1 MLSKFASMFLANIFY
16 HSEIIFK
23 VRKQDTR
30 LFHSRIVLD
39 EVYDIYFKIN
49 SSLTDTKLRRSA
61 NKLVVH
67 IKSLKYLSLLVC
79 QRQNVVLTTL
89 G

>member
-1 MLSKFASMFLANIFY
+1 MLSKFASIFLANIFY

-23 VRKQDTR
+23 VKKREIR
-30 LFHSRIVLD
+30 LFHSRIVHD
-39 EVYDIYFKIN
+39 EVYHNYFKIN
-49 SSLTDTKLRRSA
+49 SSLTDTKLLHSA

-67 IKSLKYLSLLVC
+67 FKFLKYLSLLVC
-79 QRQNVVLTTL
+79 QRQNAVLTTL

>member
-1 MLSKFASMFLANIFY
+1 MVSKFASLFFTNIFY

-23 VRKQDTR
+23 VKKRNTR

-61 NKLVVH
+61 NKPVVH
-67 IKSLKYLSLLVC
+67 FKSLRYLSLLVC
-79 QRQNVVLTTL
+79 QRQNLFLTTL